1 MPLGSGCFH
10 YLQPRQEFDSRR
22 SDGFNR
28 PKTDCEKGRAADS
41 ILGDRKIFPPMKAMF
56 NGILFAFLAQCTFGQ
71 GPGGVYVRASAD
83 GTSWLIGNTLVERGV
98 RFDPGRGLCTTSWRH
113 KVTGTDFMARAGA
126 QKSWGKEFSFRAD
139 QTSLAGFM
147 TGSEWEILQGEK
159 ATAGDAFAFQEARVS
174 DIAPNGRLL
183 AIRLRSGSRPLEVT
197 VFYAVY
203 AGHPVVQKWLAIRN
217 QGDAPVTLTH
227 LAFEAVNLA
236 PAAPSDVQ
244 VSAFYGVEPRELF
257 YTGRVD
263 DPAISVKCSESH
275 EGFLVMNGAPGYLKR
290 TEVGPNWGDGVQ
302 VMYDTDQ
309 FPFERRL
316 EPGET
321 FETARSSIAFFVEGQ
336 RFSDPRWVAPS
347 YTSEVLMKKGSDYQ
361 PLWIYNTWEPF
372 ERGITK
378 AITMDLIDA
387 AGRMRMDV
395 FTIDDGWQADYGD
408 NSINTK
414 LFGNGLDEIRAAVE
428 KHGMR
433 LGLWFPLAAVSPNT
447 EVYKQ
452 HPEWLCRDRDGR
464 PKFTGTMAGSQAV
477 MCMASPYK
485 QVAAKRLN
493 ELIARYNLKYVKLDL
508 TTVFN
513 AYGESPGCYAEGH
526 DHRTWAESLDG
537 IYEGIKYVTDAAYRE
552 HPDVVLD
559 LTFELWGQKHVIDYG
574 LLAAGDLDW
583 LSNVND
589 ALPDDAGPRAARTL
603 LYLRSLAI
611 PTETM
616 LIGNLQADK
625 APIEE
630 RLATAM
636 GAGPLFLGDLRKITL
651 DEQDWYG
658 ERIGWFKALR
668 RAVPLNEGFFPLGS
682 WMRTGAATWDG
693 YARLSRQG
701 EGLIVLFKNDSGAKS
716 AGVKLP
722 VFPDGDFTVRSEMS
736 GQALGKYSGS
746 QFRAGIEFPFP
757 EKYRVEIL
765 EIRK

>member
-1 MPLGSGCFH
+1 
-10 YLQPRQEFDSRR
+10 
-22 SDGFNR
+22 
-28 PKTDCEKGRAADS
+28 
-41 ILGDRKIFPPMKAMF
+41 MKAMF
-56 NGILFAFLAQCTFGQ
+56 TGLLFAFIAPCTFGQ
-71 GPGGVYVRASAD
+71 GPDGAYVRASAD
-83 GTSWLIGNTLVERGV
+83 GRSWLIGNELVERGIK
-98 RFDPGRGLCTTSWRH
+98 FDPRRGLCTTSWLH
-113 KVTGTDFMARAGA
+113 KVTGMDFMALAGA
-126 QKSWGKEFSFRAD
+126 RNNFGNEFSFRAD
-139 QTSLAGFM
+139 QTSLTGFT
-147 TGSEWEILQGEK
+147 TGGESEISQGER
-159 ATAGDAFAFQEARVS
+159 AAASGGFQFLEAKVS
-174 DIAPNGRLL
+174 DITPSGRLL
-183 AIRLRSGSRPLEVT
+183 AIRLRSMAKPVEVT

-203 AGHPVVQKWLAIRN
+203 AGHPAVQKWLAIGN
-217 QGDAPVTLTH
+217 QGDAPITLSH
-227 LAFEAVNLA
+227 LVFEAVNLA
-236 PAAPSDVQ
+236 PAPSSDVQ

-263 DPAISVKCSESH
+263 DPAISVRSSKSR

-290 TEVGPNWGDGVQ
+290 TEVVHEWNGDLR

-321 FETARSSIAFFVEGQ
+321 FTTARSSVVFFVEGQ
-336 RFSDPRWVAPS
+336 RFSDPRWVAPA
-347 YTSEVLMKKGSDYQ
+347 YTSKVLMRKGAGYQ

-372 ERGITK
+372 RRGITK
-378 AITMDLIDA
+378 AITMDLIAA
-387 AGRMRMDV
+387 AGRMGMDV
-395 FTIDDGWQADYGD
+395 FTVDDGWQADYGD

-414 LFGNGLDEIRAAVE
+414 LFGNGLDEIQAAVE

-433 LGLWFPLAAVSPNT
+433 LGLWVPLAVVSRDT

-464 PKFTGTMAGSQAV
+464 IKFTGTAAGSQAV
-477 MCMASPYK
+477 MCMASPYR
-485 QVAAKRLN
+485 QIAAKRLN
-493 ELIARYNLKYVKLDL
+493 DLIARYNLKYVKLDL

-526 DHRTWAESLDG
+526 DHKTWAESLDG

-583 LSNVND
+583 LSNVSD
-589 ALPDDAGPRAARTL
+589 ASPGDAGPRAARTL

-611 PTETM
+611 PAETM

-636 GAGPLFLGDLRKITL
+636 GAGPLLLGDLRKLTP

-658 ERIGWFKALR
+658 ERIRWFKALR

-682 WMRTGAATWDG
+682 WMQPGAATWDG
-693 YARLSRQG
+693 YARLGRQG
-701 EGLIVLFKNDSGAKS
+701 EGLIVLFRNDSGARS
-716 AGVKLP
+716 AEVKLP
-722 VFPDGDFTVRSEMS
+722 AFPDGAFTVRSEMS
-736 GQALGKYSGS
+736 GRAVGTYSGS
-746 QFRAGIEFPFP
+746 QFREGIEFPLP
-757 EKYRVEIL
+757 AKYQVEIL

>member
-1 MPLGSGCFH
+1 
-10 YLQPRQEFDSRR
+10 
-22 SDGFNR
+22 
-28 PKTDCEKGRAADS
+28 
-41 ILGDRKIFPPMKAMF
+41 MKATF
-56 NGILFAFLAQCTFGQ
+56 NGILFALLAQCAVGQ
-71 GPGGVYVRASAD
+71 GSDGTYVQASAD
-83 GTSWLIGNTLVERGV
+83 RRSWLIGNTLVERGISY
-98 RFDPGRGLCTTSWRH
+98 DPSRGLCTTSWRH
-113 KVTGTDFMARAGA
+113 KVTGTDFMARASA
-126 QKSWGKEFSFRAD
+126 QNRLGDEFSFRAD
-139 QTSLAGFM
+139 QTRLAGLM
-147 TGSEWEILQGEK
+147 SESKWEILQEGK
-159 ATAGDAFAFQEARVS
+159 AKADGGFSFQEARVS

-183 AIRLRSGSRPLEVT
+183 AIRLRARSKPLDVT

-203 AGHPVVQKWLAIRN
+203 AGHPAVQKWLAIRN
-217 QGDAPVTLTH
+217 RGGAPITLTH
-227 LAFEAVNLA
+227 LVFEAVNLA
-236 PAAPSDVQ
+236 PAAPSDLQ
-244 VSAFYGVEPRELF
+244 VSAFYGVEPRELY

-263 DPAISVKCSESH
+263 DPAISVKSSKSH

-290 TEVGPNWGDGVQ
+290 TEVVPNWNEGVQ

-309 FPFERRL
+309 FPFERRI

-321 FETARSSIAFFVEGQ
+321 FETARSSIAFFVEG
-336 RFSDPRWVAPS
+336 RSLADPRWVAPA
-347 YTSEVLMKKGSDYQ
+347 YTSEVLMKKGANYQ

-372 ERGITK
+372 ERDITK
-378 AITMDLIDA
+378 AITMDLIAA
-387 AGRMRMDV
+387 AGRMGMDV

-408 NSINTK
+408 NAVNTK
-414 LFGNGLDEIRAAVE
+414 LFENGLDEIRAAVE

-452 HPEWLCRDRDGR
+452 HPEWLCRERDGR
-464 PKFTGTMAGSQAV
+464 AKFTGTMAGSQAV
-477 MCMASPYK
+477 MCLASPYK
-485 QVAAKRLN
+485 RVAAKRLN
-493 ELIARYNLKYVKLDL
+493 DLISRYNLKYVKLDL

-526 DHRTWAESLDG
+526 DHGTWAESLDG

-589 ALPDDAGPRAARTL
+589 ALPGDAGPRAARTL

-611 PTETM
+611 PAETM
-616 LIGNLQADK
+616 LIGNLQADR

-636 GAGPLFLGDLRKITL
+636 GSGPLFLGDLRKLTP

-658 ERIGWFKALR
+658 ARIRWFKALR

-682 WMRTGAATWDG
+682 WTQPGEAAWDG
-693 YARLSRQG
+693 FARLGRQG
-701 EGLIVLFKNDSGAKS
+701 EGLIVLCKNGSGAKS
-716 AGVKLP
+716 VDVQLP
-722 VFPDGDFTVRSEMS
+722 VFPDGEFTVRSEVS
-736 GQALGKYSGS
+736 GQALGTFSGS
-746 QFRAGIEFPFP
+746 QFRAGIEFPLP
-757 EKYRVEIL
+757 EKGQVEIL

>member
-1 MPLGSGCFH
+1 M
-10 YLQPRQEFDSRR
+10 
-22 SDGFNR
+22 
-28 PKTDCEKGRAADS
+28 KA
-41 ILGDRKIFPPMKAMF
+41 IFPW
-56 NGILFAFLAQCTFGQ
+56 LFFGLFAQCTYGQ
-71 GPGGVYVRASAD
+71 GPGVVYVQASAD
-83 GTSWLIGNTLVERGV
+83 GRSWLIGNDLVERGI
-98 RFDPGRGLCTTSWRH
+98 RFDPSRGLCTTSWHH
-113 KVTGTDFMARAGA
+113 KVTGTDFMARASA
-126 QKSWGKEFSFRAD
+126 QMRLGSEFSFWAD
-139 QTSLAGFM
+139 RTPL
-147 TGSEWEILQGEK
+147 TGSMAGSKWEALQEEK
-159 ATAGDAFAFQEARVS
+159 AAASGGFEFQDAKVS
-174 DIAPNGRLL
+174 DITPNGRLL
-183 AIRLRSGSRPLEVT
+183 AIRLRSGSKPLEVT

-203 AGHPVVQKWLAIRN
+203 ADHPAVQKWLAIRN
-217 QGDAPVTLTH
+217 QGDAVVTLSH
-227 LAFEAVNLA
+227 LVFEAVNLA
-236 PAAPSDVQ
+236 PAPPSDIQ
-244 VSAFYGVEPRELF
+244 VSAFYGVEPREAF

-263 DPAISVKCSESH
+263 DPAISVKSSVSH

-290 TEVGPNWGDGVQ
+290 TEVADGWDDELR

-316 EPGET
+316 GPQET
-321 FETARSSIAFFVEGQ
+321 FTTARSSIVFFVEGQ
-336 RFSDPRWVAPS
+336 RFADPRWVAPA
-347 YTSEVLMKKGSDYQ
+347 YTSEVLMKKGINYQ

-378 AITMDLIDA
+378 AITMDLIAA
-387 AGRMRMDV
+387 AGRMGMDV
-395 FTIDDGWQADYGD
+395 FTIDDGWQADYGE

-428 KHGMR
+428 RHGMR

-464 PKFTGTMAGSQAV
+464 AKFTGTAAGSQAV
-477 MCMASPYK
+477 MCMASPYR

-611 PTETM
+611 PTEAM

-636 GAGPLFLGDLRKITL
+636 GAGPLFLGDLRKLTSG
-651 DEQDWYG
+651 EQDWYG
-658 ERIGWFKALR
+658 GRIRWFKALR

-682 WMRTGAATWDG
+682 SMQTGAATWDG
-693 YARLSRQG
+693 YARLGRQG
-701 EGLIVLFKNDSGAKS
+701 EGLIVLFKNDSGAKNVE
-716 AGVKLP
+716 VKLP
-722 VFPDGDFTVRSEMS
+722 VFPDGEFTVRSEMS
-736 GQALGKYSGS
+736 GQALGKFPGS
-746 QFRAGIEFPFP
+746 QFRAGIEFPLP

-765 EIRK
+765 EIRR

>member
-1 MPLGSGCFH
+1 MNATFA
-10 YLQPRQEFDSRR
+10 
-22 SDGFNR
+22 GF
-28 PKTDCEKGRAADS
+28 
-41 ILGDRKIFPPMKAMF
+41 
-56 NGILFAFLAQCTFGQ
+56 LFAIFAQCAFGQ
-71 GPGGVYVRASAD
+71 GSYGVYVRTSAD
-83 GTSWLIGNTLVERGV
+83 GRNWLIGNDLVERGI
-98 RFDPGRGLCTTSWRH
+98 RFDPREGLSTTSWRH
-113 KVTGTDFMARAGA
+113 KVTGTDFMARARARNSFGN
-126 QKSWGKEFSFRAD
+126 EFSFRAD
-139 QTSLAGFM
+139 QTTL
-147 TGSEWEILQGEK
+147 TGSTARSEWEILQGDE
-159 ATAGDAFAFQEARVS
+159 ATASGGFEFQDAKVS

-183 AIRLRSGSRPLEVT
+183 AIRLRSRSKPLEVT

-203 AGHPVVQKWLAIRN
+203 ADHPAVQKWLAISN
-217 QGDAPVTLTH
+217 QGDATITLSH

-236 PAAPSDVQ
+236 PAPSSDVQ
-244 VSAFYGVEPRELF
+244 VSAFYGVEPREHF

-263 DPAISVKCSESH
+263 DPAISVKSSKSR

-290 TEVGPNWGDGVQ
+290 TEVGDAWNDGLQ

-316 EPGET
+316 EPKET
-321 FETARSSIAFFVEGQ
+321 FTTARSSVVFFVDGQ
-336 RFSDPRWVAPS
+336 RFADPRWVAPS
-347 YTSEVLMKKGSDYQ
+347 YTSKVLMKKGANYQ

-378 AITMDLIDA
+378 AITMDLIAA
-387 AGRMRMDV
+387 AGRMGMDV
-395 FTIDDGWQADYGD
+395 FTVDDGWQADYGD

-414 LFGNGLDEIRAAVE
+414 LFGNGLDEIQAAVE

-447 EVYKQ
+447 DVYRQ
-452 HPEWLCRDRDGR
+452 HPEWLCKDRDGR
-464 PKFTGTMAGSQAV
+464 TKFTGTAAGSQAV

-485 QVAAKRLN
+485 RVAAKRLN
-493 ELIARYNLKYVKLDL
+493 DLITRYNLKYVKLDL

-526 DHRTWAESLDG
+526 DHKTWAESLDG
-537 IYEGIKYVTDAAYRE
+537 IYEGINYVTDAAYRE

-583 LSNVND
+583 LSNVSD
-589 ALPDDAGPRAARTL
+589 ASPDDAGPRAARTL

-630 RLATAM
+630 RLATAL
-636 GAGPLFLGDLRKITL
+636 GAGPLFLGDLRRLTPGEL
-651 DEQDWYG
+651 DWYG
-658 ERIGWFKALR
+658 ERIRWFKSLR
-668 RAVPLNEGFFPLGS
+668 RAVPLSEGFFPLGS
-682 WMRTGAATWDG
+682 WMQPGAATWDG
-693 YARLSRQG
+693 YARLGRQG
-701 EGLIVLFKNDSGAKS
+701 EGLIVLFKNDSGAGS
-716 AGVKLP
+716 AEVKLP
-722 VFPDGDFTVRSEMS
+722 AFPEGKFTVRSEMS
-736 GQALGKYSGS
+736 GEALGTYSGS
-746 QFRAGIEFPFP
+746 QFQSGIEFPLP
-757 EKYRVEIL
+757 AKYQVEIL